1 MTTKTKFTPGP
12 WEVDRGLTRSGK
24 NIVTRAV
31 DGDGPYLIECPG
43 SGGAMSLSETVCA
56 LHWTGTPE
64 WGANA
69 ALIAAAPEM
78 YEALKD
84 AANSAGFQYMLG
96 ELRDRIDAALA
107 KAEGRS

>member
-1 MTTKTKFTPGP
+1 MPALTPTMEEKMEKAAFTPGP
-12 WEVDRGLTRSGK
+12 WRLACYGSASDPRVRSWGVK
-24 NIVTRAV
+24 YGRAGNTLAMI
-31 DGDGPYLIECPG
+31 DGTGN
-43 SGGAMSLSETVCA
+43 AA
-56 LHWTGTPE
+56 LRND
-64 WGANA
+64 ANA

-107 KAEGRS
+107 RAEGRS